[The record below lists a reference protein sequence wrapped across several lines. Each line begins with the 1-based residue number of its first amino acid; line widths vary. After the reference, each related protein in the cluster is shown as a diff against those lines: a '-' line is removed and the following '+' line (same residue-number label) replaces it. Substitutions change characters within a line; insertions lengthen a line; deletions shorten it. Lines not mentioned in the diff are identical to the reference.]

1 MCVCVC
7 VCVLWCAHCM
17 CYSCVSLCHFLML
30 ATSEKTT
37 MSRRDNFRAEADK
50 YPEAPPRT
58 SRYSPRPL
66 HKSESD
72 EVQPQVEES
81 ADHFQP
87 SAFQDTPLSAS
98 SWYGEEQINK
108 PGPTRRTFEEIRAEN
123 RKKQLKPVSERRKD
137 EDRPVGED
145 HWRQDEVQMT
155 GTDSSN
161 RRVRRN
167 KYGDIIIDE

>member
-1 MCVCVC
+1 M
-7 VCVLWCAHCM
+7 CVLWCAHCV
-17 CYSCVSLCHFLML
+17 CYSCVSLHRLLLL
-30 ATSEKTT
+30 ATSEKA
-37 MSRRDNFRAEADK
+37 MSQRDGCRAEADK
-50 YPEAPPRT
+50 YPNEAPPRT

-72 EVQPQVEES
+72 EVRPQVEES
-81 ADHFQP
+81 TNQFQP
-87 SAFQDTPLSAS
+87 SAFQDTPPGAS
-98 SWYGEEQINK
+98 SWYGEEQVNK
-108 PGPTRRTFEEIRAEN
+108 PGATGRTFEEIRAEN

-137 EDRPVGED
+137 EDRPVSED
-145 HWRQDEVQMT
+145 HWRQDEVRMT